1 MKHLQITAH
10 VDSEQAPAF
19 FNQLAN
25 SPDIEEARV
34 LDLTTTVE
42 GVDNLLFAID
52 GDPTSFADKA
62 TDTPGIESVELSSPT
77 PEQTFALVVMRPLET
92 PLFDAI
98 HRASTHA
105 GLVVR
110 TPIIYR
116 DGNMYATAVGDSETL
131 QVALEDVPNAMDIQV
146 DEIGRFRGKFDEPG
160 TTLSDGQRKALSVA
174 LDMGYY
180 EQPRGATHEDVAEEL
195 GCAPPTASNHLQKAE
210 AKLIRTVMDEFGPSI

>member
-1 MKHLQITAH
+1 MKHLQITAR

-25 SPDIEEARV
+25 SPDIAEARV
-34 LDLTTTVE
+34 LDLTTTVD

-52 GDPTSFADKA
+52 GDPTPFADEA
-62 TDTPGIESVELSSPT
+62 TDTPGIEAVELSSPT
-77 PEQTFALVVMRPLET
+77 PERTFALVVMRPLKT

-98 HRASTHA
+98 HRASTRA

-131 QVALEDVPNAMDIQV
+131 QVALEDVPDAVDIQI
-146 DEIGRFRGKFDEPG
+146 DEIGRFQGRLDEPG
-160 TTLSDGQRKALSVA
+160 TTLSDRQQTALAVA
-174 LDMGYY
+174 LDLGYY
-180 EQPRGATHEDVAEEL
+180 EQPRGATHEDVAAEL
-195 GCAPPTASNHLQKAE
+195 GCAPQTASDHLQKAE
-210 AKLIRTVMDEFGPSI
+210 AKLVRAVMDEFGPSI